1 MSTVDLGS
9 RQGQAEGAERWVV
22 SALPVDLHMQ
32 CGGKYLGSSSRQPA
46 VIFGRPP
53 PSWIFGRPRLGGLLS
68 RWVTLLPLSCS
79 QALRMQS
86 LCFTVSSALLMV
98 FNEIGLILV

>member
-53 PSWIFGRPRLGGLLS
+53 LGYLG
-68 RWVTLLPLSCS
+68 
-79 QALRMQS
+79 
-86 LCFTVSSALLMV
+86 ALLL
-98 FNEIGLILV
+98 EGSSPAG

>member
-1 MSTVDLGS
+1 MSTADLGC

-32 CGGKYLGSSSRQPA
+32 RGGKYLGSSSKA
-46 VIFGRPP
+46 AGRDIWAP

>member
-1 MSTVDLGS
+1 MGGVRTACGS
-9 RQGQAEGAERWVV
+9 PHAVWRQ
-22 SALPVDLHMQ
+22 
-32 CGGKYLGSSSRQPA
+32 
-46 VIFGRPP
+46 IFGQLLQAAGRDIWAP
-53 PSWIFGRPRLGGLLS
+53 PSWIFGRPPLGGLLS

-98 FNEIGLILV
+98 YNDIDLILVQY